1 MQNVQQSVLYELFW
15 EVPFLRIKTFEGKT
29 VCVANINTSRGVA
42 KNEERKGE
50 IHTLHVPIPRVPGH
64 GRFCLTHI
72 RVRGRLIRYCL
83 GPYTGQGT
91 VNVLTHSYDG
101 PIVTFCV
108 ILLQFNCDAHSLQA
122 VADLTGGPRPEE
134 ARGPSSTKIMILSKH
149 HSFFMCYYT

>member
-1 MQNVQQSVLYELFW
+1 M
-15 EVPFLRIKTFEGKT
+15 RIKTLEAKT
-29 VCVANINTSRGVA
+29 VCLANINTSRGRV

-50 IHTLHVPIPRVPGH
+50 IHTLHVSIPRVLDH

-72 RVRGRLIRYCL
+72 RVRGRLSQYCL

-91 VNVLTHSYDG
+91 VNVLTHLYDG

-122 VADLTGGPRPEE
+122 VADLTDGLHPEGPP
-134 ARGPSSTKIMILSKH
+134 GPS
-149 HSFFMCYYT
+149 